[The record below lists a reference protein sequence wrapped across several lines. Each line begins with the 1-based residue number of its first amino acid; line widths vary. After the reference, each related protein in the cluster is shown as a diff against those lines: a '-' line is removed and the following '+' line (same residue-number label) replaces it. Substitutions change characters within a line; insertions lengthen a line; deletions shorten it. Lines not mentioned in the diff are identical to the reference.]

1 MLMLPI
7 GESSFMCKKNSQRK
21 RYDLR
26 RGAEHYHLNI
36 RVVFN
41 HRGSTKM
48 SSSGQSRVML
58 VKVNASPPVC
68 RDLAISCFG
77 ISNSIPYTT
86 ER

>member
-1 MLMLPI
+1 MLYE
-7 GESSFMCKKNSQRK
+7 GE
-21 RYDLR
+21 
-26 RGAEHYHLNI
+26 LNI
-36 RVVFN
+36 IISIFVLFFN

-77 ISNSIPYTT
+77 ISNSIPNTT